1 MRFLLYICI
10 IASWFIIFMSK
21 QSNFF
26 FKFYMF
32 YEIFLF
38 YYYYTEIMTKS

>member
-1 MRFLLYICI
+1 MRFLLCICI

-21 QSNFF
+21 QQNFF

-32 YEIFLF
+32 YEIFGF
-38 YYYYTEIMTKS
+38 ITFIPKQ